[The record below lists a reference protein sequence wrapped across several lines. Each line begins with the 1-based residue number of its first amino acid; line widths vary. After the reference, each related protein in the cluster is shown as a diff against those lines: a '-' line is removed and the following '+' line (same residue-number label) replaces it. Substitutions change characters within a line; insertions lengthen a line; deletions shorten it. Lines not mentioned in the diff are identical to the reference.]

1 MTENIT
7 TYGTTTFH
15 TYVSE
20 SKWFDEILKKMC
32 IPTIQKLSLVGVEA
46 NTGIDVS

>member
-1 MTENIT
+1 MHLTTKTKRTLKNKQMTENIT

-32 IPTIQKLSLVGVEA
+32 IPTI
-46 NTGIDVS
+46 